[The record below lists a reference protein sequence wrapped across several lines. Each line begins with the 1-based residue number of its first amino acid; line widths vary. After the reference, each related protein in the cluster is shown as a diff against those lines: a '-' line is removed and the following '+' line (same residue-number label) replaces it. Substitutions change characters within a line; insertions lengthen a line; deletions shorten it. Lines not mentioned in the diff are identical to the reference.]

1 MSINSIASQYFQL
14 SQSKGTQGDGGSVEV
29 NYNDDVLTFTE
40 ADGDKHTINAFSLS
54 DAEIEMLS
62 STLGVEVTK
71 GVEEKDTDAK
81 TSELKDSADKKQTEI
96 EKVSDEIGDIYDETL
111 EEQEKITKNEYQR
124 ILDVVNT
131 SVAQFLEARKS
142 GKQVDIEDLNSTIAA
157 GVENSTY
164 EKDIAGVFGNLENAN
179 TKIQE
184 MSTLLQEFGSITEE
198 AKALDAAKMAE
209 LQSDPKTKLSEDELA
224 LIESTSLSFLCN
236 NFFEVYQEKLDGHKE
251 QFILVSDFR
260 ELDDGIINMY
270 KEYASSAGS
279 TVQKLINQEEAGKKA
294 EAKDNKKTDNS
305 KNIFSTEE
313 EDKKEDE
320 DKKET
325 KATA

>member
-1 MSINSIASQYFQL
+1 
-14 SQSKGTQGDGGSVEV
+14 
-29 NYNDDVLTFTE
+29 
-40 ADGDKHTINAFSLS
+40 
-54 DAEIEMLS
+54 MLS

-251 QFILVSDFR
+251 QFTLVSDFR

-294 EAKDNKKTDNS
+294 EAKDNKKTDNI
-305 KNIFSTEE
+305 KNIFRTE
-313 EDKKEDE
+313 
-320 DKKET
+320 
-325 KATA
+325 